1 MSVEIQPVVRLEEP
15 EPGHKKYSV
24 EVPEAALREA
34 MEEEFRDL
42 EKSVRLP
49 GFREGKAPRSLV
61 EARFRESVRREAVE
75 KLVSRV
81 IWQTLRAA
89 NVVPFFD
96 PEVHDLSAAE
106 GEPIRFGFTV
116 DAWPRVELR
125 KVQGFELRR
134 RVREV
139 ADPDRDAEMRAI
151 QEAHVRYVAVPRAAI
166 RGDQLVVSYQR
177 FREDGSAFGKRV
189 SGAEVVLSREES
201 EGVSGTLEKGLLG
214 ALSGQTRSVAVDFPP
229 DHPSKPLAGRKV
241 EFRFEVQEV
250 RERMLPPVD
259 DALAT
264 RVLEREATAA
274 ELEEKVREAL
284 GRRSEEEADRELD
297 DEILGLLL
305 RENPVEIPPR
315 VLERVTHENLPD
327 LPREEDIPPEK
338 RPEVARQIEALIEER
353 RKGAARAIQKLVLL
367 TEIASREKLEPEE
380 REIEALRRALRPKE
394 DPSIPA
400 EKREE
405 ERERFGGEIR
415 RILRERK
422 VLHWIRNHSTV
433 A

>member
-1 MSVEIQPVVRLEEP
+1 
-15 EPGHKKYSV
+15 
-24 EVPEAALREA
+24 
-34 MEEEFRDL
+34 
-42 EKSVRLP
+42 
-49 GFREGKAPRSLV
+49 
-61 EARFRESVRREAVE
+61 VE

-89 NVVPFFD
+89 EVVPFFD
-96 PEVHDLSAAE
+96 PEVHDLSASE

-125 KVQGFELRR
+125 KIEGFELRR

-139 ADPDRDAEMRAI
+139 ADADRDAEMRAI
-151 QEAHVRYVAVPRAAI
+151 QEAHVHYVSVPRAAI

-189 SGAEVVLSREES
+189 SGAEIVLSREES
-201 EGVSGTLEKGLLG
+201 EGVSGTLEKGLIG
-214 ALSGQTRSVAVDFPP
+214 ALPGQTRSVAVDFPE

-274 ELEEKVREAL
+274 ELETRVREAL
-284 GRRSEEEADRELD
+284 GRRSEEEADREMD
-297 DEILGLLL
+297 DEILGHLL

-315 VLERVTHENLPD
+315 VLERVTRENLPE

-338 RPEVARQIEALIEER
+338 RPEAARRIEELIEER

-394 DPSIPA
+394 DPSLPA